1 MNKKTVRDIEVKGK
15 KVLVRCDFNVPQD
28 ENGVITDNRRIVSA
42 LDTIKYLL
50 ENNAKVILCSHLG
63 RPKGEFKKEFSLA
76 PIAAELSKLLGKEVK
91 LAKDVIGEDAQALV
105 DNIAEGEV
113 VLLEN
118 VRFHREETDNE
129 PEFAKKLA
137 SFAEVFVNDAFGTAH
152 RAHAST
158 AGVADYLPAVSG
170 FLIEKELNFMGDAL
184 NNPERPFMAILGG
197 RKVSDKIGVIEAL
210 LEKVDTLMIGGAMAY
225 TFFKAMGYG
234 VGDSI
239 CELDKLDLAKELME
253 KAKQKGV
260 KLMLPVDTRIGKEF
274 KADTESKVVAYTEI
288 PDGWEGFDIGDET
301 IKMYVEELSK
311 AKTVVWNGPVGL
323 FEFDQFAVG
332 TNSIAKALADIDSVK
347 IIGGGDSAAAVE
359 KAGLRVVNL
368 TLEPIAAIQ
377 VAIPEKFRLLN
388 IALVDVGAGTSDISI
403 TKGGSIIAYGMIPMA
418 GDILTEELVGL
429 HLVDFATA
437 EQIKMDATLKK
448 KTINYKDIMGLTQR
462 TTPEEIQQELHS
474 LVESMTKQVADKIKE
489 LNGGKSVSAVFV
501 VGGGGKVEGYT
512 DCLANHLGIP
522 SERVALR
529 GEEVLGFVRFL
540 QEDIKKDPMLVTP
553 IGICLNYYEDKNN
566 FIFVTVNG
574 ESVKLYD
581 NNRLTVMDAA
591 LQNGFPNEKLF
602 PQRGKELNFTL
613 NGTKRMVRGEAGE
626 AAEITVNGKP
636 AAVNSSIEP
645 NARIEIKPSTMG
657 KPASYEVRQLPEY
670 RSTIKF
676 IVNKKQITCPKFIE
690 ANGELVSEYYNIQ
703 EGDELKLLSYYTLEM
718 LLEFMDLPFTNN
730 IYVNNRKASRQE
742 KVYENF
748 TVEWSLEP
756 ETFQEDMAELEEL
769 TEEILEEK
777 PVEQEKEVVVT
788 PAPKPVMEV
797 RLIVNG
803 KPVVLRGK
811 SSYLFVDILDFYPF
825 DVSVAHGETV
835 VMQINGEKAEFTTKV
850 NTGDIIDL
858 YWK

>member
-1 MNKKTVRDIEVKGK
+1 MANPEQLVFGLDIGTRSVVGTVGYKKNINDFTVVAQAVKVHDTRAMMDGQIHDINRVAETISYVKQNLEKQIGKKLEEVCIAAAGRVLKTVTV
-15 KVLVRCDFNVPQD
+15 
-28 ENGVITDNRRIVSA
+28 
-42 LDTIKYLL
+42 
-50 ENNAKVILCSHLG
+50 H
-63 RPKGEFKKEFSLA
+63 
-76 PIAAELSKLLGKEVK
+76 
-91 LAKDVIGEDAQALV
+91 
-105 DNIAEGEV
+105 
-113 VLLEN
+113 
-118 VRFHREETDNE
+118 
-129 PEFAKKLA
+129 
-137 SFAEVFVNDAFGTAH
+137 
-152 RAHAST
+152 
-158 AGVADYLPAVSG
+158 
-170 FLIEKELNFMGDAL
+170 
-184 NNPERPFMAILGG
+184 
-197 RKVSDKIGVIEAL
+197 
-210 LEKVDTLMIGGAMAY
+210 VDTEFPQEIIVDTEIIRTL
-225 TFFKAMGYG
+225 
-234 VGDSI
+234 
-239 CELDKLDLAKELME
+239 ELMGVE
-253 KAKQKGV
+253 SAYQKMKQEEGTD
-260 KLMLPVDTRIGKEF
+260 DTNYYC
-274 KADTESKVVAYTEI
+274 VAYTVMKYYLNDFPISNLEDHKANKI
-288 PDGWEGFDIGDET
+288 AADVLATFLP
-301 IKMYVEELSK
+301 EEVIS
-311 AKTVVWNGPVGL
+311 GL
-323 FEFDQFAVG
+323 Y
-332 TNSIAKALADIDSVK
+332 T
-347 IIGGGDSAAAVE
+347 AVE
-359 KAGLRVVNL
+359 KAGLRVANL

-462 TTPEEIQQELHS
+462 TTPEEIQQELQP
-474 LVESMTKQVADKIKE
+474 LVESMTKQVADRIKE

-512 DCLANHLGIP
+512 DSLANHLGIP

-553 IGICLNYYEDKNN
+553 IGICLHYYEDKNN

-676 IVNKKQITCPKFIE
+676 IVNKKQVTCPKFIE
-690 ANGELVSEYYNIQ
+690 ANGELVSEYYSIQ

-756 ETFQEDMAELEEL
+756 ETFQEEWTVEQEES
-769 TEEILEEK
+769 TEEIVEEK

-788 PAPKPVMEV
+788 SAPKPETEV

-811 SSYLFVDILDFYPF
+811 SSYVFVDILDFYPF

-835 VMQINGEKAEFTTKV
+835 VMQINGERAEFTTKV

>member
-1 MNKKTVRDIEVKGK
+1 MANPEQLVFGLDIGTRSVVGTVGYKKNINDFTVVAQAVKVHDTRAMMDGQIHDINRVAETISYVKQNLEKQIGKKLEEVCIAAAGRVLKTVTVHVDTE
-15 KVLVRCDFNVPQD
+15 FPQEIIVD
-28 ENGVITDNRRIVSA
+28 TEIIRTLELMGVESA
-42 LDTIKYLL
+42 YQKM
-50 ENNAKVILCSHLG
+50 K
-63 RPKGEFKKEFSLA
+63 
-76 PIAAELSKLLGKEVK
+76 
-91 LAKDVIGEDAQALV
+91 Q
-105 DNIAEGEV
+105 
-113 VLLEN
+113 
-118 VRFHREETDNE
+118 EETD
-129 PEFAKKLA
+129 
-137 SFAEVFVNDAFGTAH
+137 
-152 RAHAST
+152 
-158 AGVADYLPAVSG
+158 
-170 FLIEKELNFMGDAL
+170 
-184 NNPERPFMAILGG
+184 
-197 RKVSDKIGVIEAL
+197 
-210 LEKVDTLMIGGAMAY
+210 DTNY
-225 TFFKAMGYG
+225 Y
-234 VGDSI
+234 
-239 CELDKLDLAKELME
+239 C
-253 KAKQKGV
+253 
-260 KLMLPVDTRIGKEF
+260 
-274 KADTESKVVAYTEI
+274 VAYTVMKYYLNDFPISNLEDHKANKI
-288 PDGWEGFDIGDET
+288 AADVLATFLP
-301 IKMYVEELSK
+301 EEVIS
-311 AKTVVWNGPVGL
+311 GL
-323 FEFDQFAVG
+323 Y
-332 TNSIAKALADIDSVK
+332 T
-347 IIGGGDSAAAVE
+347 AVE
-359 KAGLRVVNL
+359 KAGLRVANL

-418 GDILTEELVGL
+418 GDIFTEELVGL

-448 KTINYKDIMGLTQR
+448 KAINYKDIMGLTQR
-462 TTPEEIQQELHS
+462 TTPEEIQQELQP

-512 DCLANHLGIP
+512 DSLANHLGIP

-553 IGICLNYYEDKNN
+553 IGICLHYYEDKNN

-690 ANGELVSEYYNIQ
+690 ANGKLVSEYYSIQ

-730 IYVNNRKASRQE
+730 IYVNNRKASKQE

-756 ETFQEDMAELEEL
+756 EIFQEEWTVEPEESI
-769 TEEILEEK
+769 EEIVEEK
-777 PVEQEKEVVVT
+777 PVEQEREVVVT
-788 PAPKPVMEV
+788 PEAKPVTEV

-803 KPVVLRGK
+803 KPIALRGK
-811 SSYLFVDILDFYPF
+811 SSYAFVDILDFYPF

-835 VMQINGEKAEFTTKV
+835 VMQINGERAEFTTKV